1 MKKIIILCLVLIA
14 VSCSSKKEGNMIVTG
29 KISGLKKGTL
39 YLQKMQDTLL
49 VAVDS
54 IALFDSEEFTLTD
67 QIEDPVLYYL
77 TFNDVNS
84 EKRILFFGEKGIITI
99 NDKLDKFGFSPEITG
114 SQNQKVLDE
123 YNKVAKRFN
132 DNRLD
137 LIKENFEAQKEKS
150 EAKIIE
156 IQQKSNNLIKRRYL
170 YTTNFV
176 LNNPDTEAAAFITLS
191 ELGNASLKLLDTI
204 NSSLTD
210 RVKGTTYGKRFT
222 TFYTSAKT
230 TAE

>member
-1 MKKIIILCLVLIA
+1 MYYFDGNFIKDLANLRIFVIRNKNTFMKKFISTFLIIIA

-39 YLQKMQDTLL
+39 YLQKMQDSIL
-49 VAVDS
+49 VTIDS
-54 IALFDSEEFTLTD
+54 IGLFGKEEFTLTD
-67 QIEDPVLYYL
+67 NIEDPVLYYL
-77 TFNDVNS
+77 TFNDVKS
-84 EKRILFFGEKGIITI
+84 TQRILFFGEKGTITI
-99 NDKLDKFGFSPEITG
+99 NDKLDKFGLSPEISG

-156 IQQKSNNLIKRRYL
+156 IQQ
-170 YTTNFV
+170 
-176 LNNPDTEAAAFITLS
+176 
-191 ELGNASLKLLDTI
+191 
-204 NSSLTD
+204 
-210 RVKGTTYGKRFT
+210 RFNVWRLMNIVI
-222 TFYTSAKT
+222 
-230 TAE
+230 